1 MGIIDLE
8 GTYITYERKVMGI
21 IYLEGTNIT
30 YGILFRHSW

>member
-8 GTYITYERKVMGI
+8 GTYITYEKKVMGI